1 MLCKYSGDQNLIV
14 IDVACIRAVV
24 AMIPLLPPAIVD
36 TADSDEK
43 YYYLVER
50 PGLDVTYL
58 GGDHEI
64 V

>member
-1 MLCKYSGDQNLIV
+1 
-14 IDVACIRAVV
+14 
-24 AMIPLLPPAIVD
+24 MIPLLPPAIVD